1 MRAEMVIKTLLL
13 GDAGVMALVGGRVS
27 PSRMPQNTP
36 MPAIVYEFI
45 SETELSPIDAQA
57 GFQIMRS
64 RVQVTAM
71 GKNYADVKNVIEAV
85 RMSCLYKSG
94 VIAGVKVLAITRDLM
109 GPDLRDDD
117 LTLYIQSIDF
127 LVTHYE
133 Q

>member
-45 SETELSPIDAQA
+45 SGTELSPIDAQA